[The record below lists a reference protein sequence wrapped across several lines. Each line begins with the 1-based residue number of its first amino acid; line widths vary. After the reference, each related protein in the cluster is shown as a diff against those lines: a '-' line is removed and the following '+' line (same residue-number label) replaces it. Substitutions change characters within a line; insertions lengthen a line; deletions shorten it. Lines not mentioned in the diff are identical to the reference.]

1 MRRRSTPRFALI
13 ALTGILLVAP
23 ATSPSVA
30 AEEPNSTRPATVP
43 EAPAAPQATPD
54 LPGTERTPET
64 PSAAPANEKAPT
76 PAPSAPVTE
85 KTSPAAPSTPAP
97 SISPDKAPAVAVKSN
112 SAADPVSTPE
122 ELRFVELANEERRK
136 RGLSQLVID
145 PLLIRV
151 ARLHSAEMRDR
162 AYFNHNSPTAAER
175 TPMDRYLKAVSLR
188 PEYACVGEN
197 LFYCSIVDVKRGHD
211 AFMNSPT
218 HRDNVLFPRY
228 EKIGVG
234 IIKNE
239 RGEFWVTQMYLTNTD
254 PQIFARQMVKNK

>member
-1 MRRRSTPRFALI
+1 MRRRSTSRFALI
-13 ALTGILLVAP
+13 TLAGTLLAAP
-23 ATSPSVA
+23 GANLSVS
-30 AEEPNSTRPATVP
+30 AEEPIGARPATAP
-43 EAPAAPQATPD
+43 EAPAAPQAPV
-54 LPGTERTPET
+54 
-64 PSAAPANEKAPT
+64 AAPDAPGMER
-76 PAPSAPVTE
+76 APEAAPISPTR
-85 KTSPAAPSTPAP
+85 TTQPAAEKFSLK
-97 SISPDKAPAVAVKSN
+97 PD
-112 SAADPVSTPE
+112 SAADAVSTPE
-122 ELRFVELANEERRK
+122 EWRFVELANEERRK

-162 AYFNHNSPTAAER
+162 AYFNHNSPNAAER
-175 TPMDRYLKAVSLR
+175 TPMDRYLKAMAVR
-188 PEYACVGEN
+188 PDYACVGEN

-254 PQIFARQMVKNK
+254 PQIFARQMAKNK